1 MVFEGLEMLKQPE
14 EVGELLQD
22 DELERYKK
30 DEETLKANLA
40 LAIENIQVVDSDE
53 EEFQDPVNG
62 EEEENNNEDQEDE
75 GASNDLQGTYNLE
88 DDEEVDSDYMDEDES
103 ESNTDTESGMEAPY
117 SLQEESEI
125 LDWDTQQNEEQ
136 RMLLQ
141 QTFRVSQ
148 PHNFKDQLSNEAGPT
163 LTGMI
168 MKCDQ
173 LEQQMVSM
181 SQGQDRDPA
190 RFSNKLFQEL
200 LKEAGS
206 SEINA
211 MLEKVVGV
219 REKLEL
225 SYQEGVIKTNT
236 SRNATINKV
245 FKFGEWEKEV
255 TNKDGMAP
263 TGARKTRSGDRLTE
277 SRAKND

>member
-1 MVFEGLEMLKQPE
+1 MVIEGLEMLKQPE
-14 EVGELLQD
+14 EVGEHLQD
-22 DELERYKK
+22 DMLERYKK

-40 LAIENIQVVDSDE
+40 LAMENIQVVDSDE

-125 LDWDTQQNEEQ
+125 LDWDTQQNVEQ

-148 PHNFKDQLSNEAGPT
+148 PHDFKDQLSNEAGPT
-163 LTGMI
+163 LSGMI
-168 MKCDQ
+168 MKCYQ
-173 LEQQMVSM
+173 LEQEMGSM

-206 SEINA
+206 SENNA
-211 MLEKVVGV
+211 MLEKVVEV

-277 SRAKND
+277 SRAEND

>member
-1 MVFEGLEMLKQPE
+1 MQFCFFSVRF
-14 EVGELLQD
+14 
-22 DELERYKK
+22 DEFAKLIWFGDHFSRWSK
-30 DEETLKANLA
+30 
-40 LAIENIQVVDSDE
+40 
-53 EEFQDPVNG
+53 
-62 EEEENNNEDQEDE
+62 
-75 GASNDLQGTYNLE
+75 
-88 DDEEVDSDYMDEDES
+88 
-103 ESNTDTESGMEAPY
+103 EARNFSKIAPRTTTFWPKPAAV
-117 SLQEESEI
+117 LQEESEI
-125 LDWDTQQNEEQ
+125 LDWDTQQNVEQ

-168 MKCDQ
+168 MKCYQ
-173 LEQQMVSM
+173 LEQEIGSM

-190 RFSNKLFQEL
+190 RYSDKLFQEL

-206 SEINA
+206 SEINV

-277 SRAKND
+277 SRAEND